1 MNKIFKKVWNRRR
14 GCFVAV
20 SEAMTA
26 ASQNTGKA
34 AVITAGLA
42 LALAS
47 TPSYAIYKHIY
58 AGESTAGQNLDYAE
72 QDYSLNL
79 HGNYTVGAGSNV
91 SWSVRG
97 RAAFNIGPDNTVT
110 TVNGNLLLHSWHSE
124 DLGHFTWTD
133 QIQFWL
139 IAPALFISV
148 TTMKSATLPEAELT
162 KAITLQN
169 FG

>member
-20 SEAMTA
+20 SEAMSSA
-26 ASQNTGKA
+26 AQSSGKA
-34 AVITAGLA
+34 TVITAGLV
-42 LALAS
+42 LGLVS

-91 SWSVRG
+91 SCKKHWTPHQRCNCRANLMNNPVRHSLGSVR
-97 RAAFNIGPDNTVT
+97 RLILRHKYAYKWRMKASIQDPIPDRR
-110 TVNGNLLLHSWHSE
+110 L
-124 DLGHFTWTD
+124 
-133 QIQFWL
+133 
-139 IAPALFISV
+139 
-148 TTMKSATLPEAELT
+148 
-162 KAITLQN
+162 
-169 FG
+169 